1 VTMPS
6 GNGVTPQKPKPIERG
21 QHVAPGPMSFEASR
35 RIYNLPTGPVT
46 MVVLRFETVTGTT
59 ELVMAPE
66 FASTISQAA
75 WDVTVVP
82 PGHFDRGAVCSK
94 VDLLQE
100 SGLGRVAMTLRT
112 GFRMRAASN
121 PQLRCGGHI
130 IAPTMNPGAE

>member
-66 FASTISQAA
+66 FASTISQAM
-75 WDVTVVP
+75 
-82 PGHFDRGAVCSK
+82 
-94 VDLLQE
+94 L
-100 SGLGRVAMTLRT
+100 
-112 GFRMRAASN
+112 RAAT
-121 PQLRCGGHI
+121 GI
-130 IAPTMNPGAE
+130 EIARPGM